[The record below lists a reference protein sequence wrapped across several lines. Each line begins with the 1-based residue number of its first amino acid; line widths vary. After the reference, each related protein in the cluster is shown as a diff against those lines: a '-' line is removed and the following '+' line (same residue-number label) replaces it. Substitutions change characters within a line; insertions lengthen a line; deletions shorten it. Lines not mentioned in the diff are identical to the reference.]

1 MFEEFREQAEDSFL
15 DEEEGLEEEG
25 RSLPVDSE
33 QLRSTYFSLNPKQ
46 RLIILALL
54 LVVICLVSAFCLLVT
69 GRIVPPFP

>member
-1 MFEEFREQAEDSFL
+1 MFEEFREQAEDSFQ
-15 DEEEGLEEEG
+15 DEEDELEEESRG
-25 RSLPVDSE
+25 LPVDTE
-33 QLRSTYFSLNPKQ
+33 QLRSTYFRLNPKQ